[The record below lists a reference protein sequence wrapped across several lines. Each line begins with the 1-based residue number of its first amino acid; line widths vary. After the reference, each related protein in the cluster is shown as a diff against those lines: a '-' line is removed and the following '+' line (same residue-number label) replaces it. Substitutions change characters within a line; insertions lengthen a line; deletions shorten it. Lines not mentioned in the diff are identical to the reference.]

1 MADRILLTGLRAK
14 GFHGVFAEEQR
25 LGQDFIVDIA
35 CWLDLAPAATSDDLA
50 DTINYAELAEIA
62 HAVITG
68 PPMQLIEAV
77 AGRIADT
84 AMQTYPQLYAVEVTV
99 HKPHAPIPR
108 DFADVAVVARRS
120 RGRA

>member
-35 CWLDLAPAATSDDLA
+35 CWLDLAPAAISDDLA

-84 AMQTYPQLYAVEVTV
+84 VMQTYPQLYAVEVTV